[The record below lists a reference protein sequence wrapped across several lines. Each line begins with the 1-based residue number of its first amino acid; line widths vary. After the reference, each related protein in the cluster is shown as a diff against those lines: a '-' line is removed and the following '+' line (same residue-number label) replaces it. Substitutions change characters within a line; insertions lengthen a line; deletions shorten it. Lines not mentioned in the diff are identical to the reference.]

1 MWHLFKKSCVLTN
14 RILPVILMLTVLSAS
29 VVSLFSV
36 NMVSAAET
44 DSSVSKAVD
53 ASAVSTADNEN
64 VYNAVNEFPS
74 NIAGVKATYYDYLS
88 DEEINNGWLNPIQA
102 GTGKNGSSDN
112 WYPFYIFN
120 EEINK
125 KIGSTSSYPLYFG
138 NFCNTSDAYTEGNHG
153 GPYSNATGSLG
164 NFHYT
169 PNNSNALT
177 NYNQSVQ
184 GLAAQSLDSNGNI
197 KTGSGDLMPYF
208 DADWLTTT
216 KRSSGRSIG
225 KVVNSF
231 FPFKKTVTGT
241 GDNEVTTYSFD
252 STNGNDNVY
261 FAWNN
266 GQPTAVKY
274 GSGSSYAVEDGVK
287 YFMHDGTSGKGIFPF
302 NNASYDSGRQ
312 GNSNLDYGFGIRLDM
327 DFRVPENGKIGGGSS
342 IYASDRMYIQD
353 VSSWGQVYV
362 WAWGGSESR
371 LYKAEYDSALGLYYV
386 SSSQQGSS
394 QGGTGVSTD
403 GPTLGQ
409 QSNFLLAK
417 DSDLVTKTGDSSLSG
432 HFGAKT
438 YTDNPSYTEGSAG
451 SQDVKFD
458 YSGDDDLWVYITDP
472 DTNTSQLV
480 LDLGGS
486 HKQASGSINFATMQ
500 ATADNVNANYYDG
513 QTGTVV
519 KNFGFESNGNGTYKN
534 LDPNKTYHMTVFYM
548 ERGLIESNFKVAF
561 SMTPVIKSNELQVN
575 KTVNVG
581 SVNSGLSSAVTD
593 ILNNKEFTFVPN
605 DDGTDAASF
614 TLKNGGTKDYIDE
627 FETGSRMTVT
637 ESKASGDVY
646 NYDTAWEVIDLL
658 DNNNKLASGTGL
670 NTNQFT
676 FANKEGLKTKET
688 SIEVNYTNTPKY
700 GDLSFKKLV
709 LNADG
714 NSFITSDK
722 FAFAVKVD
730 LNGGTD
736 YQPYDLAY
744 TLNSD
749 TTEQTATGGK
759 FTIGANDTVTIKGI
773 PQGATYQITETPT
786 SGYVPS
792 AYTYNGSSQ
801 TFTGTVNGTIDSA
814 ASSYVFTNEQST
826 GTAVVNAKKTLDG
839 NDYTGSKFSFTL
851 SGLPGVAGD
860 SLIVD
865 TSSQRSIT
873 ANSVNGGNITFQ
885 NNGEM
890 LKYTKT
896 GVYRYKLVENSIADT
911 DYTTDTSI
919 YLVQVTVTSDAS
931 GALIIGTPEYY
942 KPTATVASDSE
953 YAQFF
958 TSANKL
964 SSAPA
969 FANQTKTGNVNIT
982 KEDKNGSGLGG
993 VEFKIYR
1000 SYDKSTGTLSDPL
1013 KDSDNNDVVAVTGSD
1028 GKASFD
1034 NIPIFANGS
1043 TETEVKYQKYYLAE
1057 TKNKSGYMLLAEPIE
1072 FTLPMNYNAGDV
1084 VNGVVQETSGK
1095 TYTISYTVQND
1106 KITVP
1111 NTDGPGT
1118 YMLFIIGGTVCAF
1131 GICGLIYCKKHKR
1144 PSRRYRA

>member
-14 RILPVILMLTVLSAS
+14 RILPVMLMLTVLSTS

-53 ASAVSTADNEN
+53 DSAVSTADNEN

-102 GTGKNGSSDN
+102 GTGKSGSSDN
-112 WYPFYIFN
+112 WYPFYNFN

-138 NFCNTSDAYTEGNHG
+138 NFCNTSDAYNEGNHG
-153 GPYSNATGSLG
+153 GPYSTATSSLG

-169 PNNSNALT
+169 PNNSNALD

-184 GLAAQSLDSNGNI
+184 GLAAQSLDSHGNI

-208 DADWLTTT
+208 DADWLTIT

-266 GQPTAVKY
+266 GQPTAVRY

-327 DFRVPENGKIGGGSS
+327 DFRVPENGKIGGGGSSYDSS
-342 IYASDRMYIQD
+342 IIKFTNSLNWGSVYAYFFDDSSDVGAAWPGTAMTKYETNAYGQD
-353 VSSWGQVYV
+353 NYKISIPTGAKYV
-362 WAWGGSESR
+362 IFNNNAGTQTANLNLGVEGYYLDGSKDGSGHYNGTSWGGS
-371 LYKAEYDSALGLYYV
+371 
-386 SSSQQGSS
+386 GS
-394 QGGTGVSTD
+394 T
-403 GPTLGQ
+403 
-409 QSNFLLAK
+409 
-417 DSDLVTKTGDSSLSG
+417 
-432 HFGAKT
+432 
-438 YTDNPSYTEGSAG
+438 G

-605 DDGTDAASF
+605 DDGTDVASF

-627 FETGSRMTVT
+627 FETGSKMTVT

-658 DNNNKLASGTGL
+658 DNNNKLGSGTGL
-670 NTNQFT
+670 KTNQFT

-700 GDLSFKKLV
+700 GDLSFQKLV

-714 NSFITSDK
+714 NSYITSDK
-722 FAFAVKVD
+722 FAFEVKVD

-736 YQPYDLAY
+736 YEPYDLAY

-749 TTEQTATGGK
+749 TTEQTATDGK

-860 SLIVD
+860 SSIVD

-873 ANSVNGGNITFQ
+873 ADSVNGGNITFQ

>member
-14 RILPVILMLTVLSAS
+14 RILPVMLMLTVLSAS

-53 ASAVSTADNEN
+53 ESAVSTADNEN

-266 GQPTAVKY
+266 GQPTAVRY

-342 IYASDRMYIQD
+342 SYDSSIIKFTNSLNWGSVYAYFFDDSGDVGAAWPGNAMTKYETNAYGQD
-353 VSSWGQVYV
+353 NYKISIPTGAKYV
-362 WAWGGSESR
+362 IFNNNAGAQTANLNLGVEGYYLDGSTDGSGHYNGTSWGGS
-371 LYKAEYDSALGLYYV
+371 
-386 SSSQQGSS
+386 GS
-394 QGGTGVSTD
+394 T
-403 GPTLGQ
+403 
-409 QSNFLLAK
+409 
-417 DSDLVTKTGDSSLSG
+417 
-432 HFGAKT
+432 
-438 YTDNPSYTEGSAG
+438 G

-581 SVNSGLSSAVTD
+581 NVNSGLSSAVTD

-627 FETGSRMTVT
+627 FETGSKMTVT

-646 NYDTAWEVIDLL
+646 NYDTAWKVIDLL
-658 DNNNKLASGTGL
+658 DNNNKLASGIGL

-676 FANKEGLKTKET
+676 FANKEGLRTKET

-722 FAFAVKVD
+722 FAFEVKVD

-801 TFTGTVNGTIDSA
+801 AFTGTVNGTINSA

-860 SLIVD
+860 SSIVD

-885 NNGEM
+885 SNGEM

-911 DYTTDTSI
+911 DYTTDTSV
-919 YLVQVTVTSDAS
+919 YLVQVTVTSDTS

-982 KEDKNGSGLGG
+982 KEDKNGSGLSG

-1034 NIPIFANGS
+1034 NIPIFANDS
-1043 TETEVKYQKYYLAE
+1043 TETDVKYQKYYLAE

-1118 YMLFIIGGTVCAF
+1118 YMLFIIGGTVCTF
-1131 GICGLIYCKKHKR
+1131 GICGLIYCKKNKR

>member
-14 RILPVILMLTVLSAS
+14 RILPVMLMLTVLSAS

-44 DSSVSKAVD
+44 DSSVSKTVD
-53 ASAVSTADNEN
+53 ESAVSTADNEN

-216 KRSSGRSIG
+216 KGSSGRSIG

-241 GDNEVTTYSFD
+241 GDNEVTTYSFN

-342 IYASDRMYIQD
+342 SYDSSIIKFTNSLNWGSVYAYFFDDSGDVGAAWPGNAMTKYETNAYGQD
-353 VSSWGQVYV
+353 NYKISIPTGAKYV
-362 WAWGGSESR
+362 IFNNNAGAQTANLNLGVEGYYLDGSTDGSGHYNGTSWGGS
-371 LYKAEYDSALGLYYV
+371 
-386 SSSQQGSS
+386 GS
-394 QGGTGVSTD
+394 T
-403 GPTLGQ
+403 
-409 QSNFLLAK
+409 
-417 DSDLVTKTGDSSLSG
+417 
-432 HFGAKT
+432 
-438 YTDNPSYTEGSAG
+438 G

-627 FETGSRMTVT
+627 FETGSKMTVT

-658 DNNNKLASGTGL
+658 DNNNKLGSGTGL
-670 NTNQFT
+670 KTNQFT

-714 NSFITSDK
+714 NSYITSDK
-722 FAFAVKVD
+722 FAFEVKVD

-736 YQPYDLAY
+736 YKPYDLAY

-792 AYTYNGSSQ
+792 AYTYNGSSHA
-801 TFTGTVNGTIDSA
+801 FTGTVNGTINSA

-860 SLIVD
+860 SSIVD

-911 DYTTDTSI
+911 DYTTDTSV

-931 GALIIGTPEYY
+931 GELIIGTPEYY

>member
-14 RILPVILMLTVLSAS
+14 RILPVMLMLTVLSAS

-53 ASAVSTADNEN
+53 ESAVSTADNEN

-342 IYASDRMYIQD
+342 SYDSSIIKFTNSLNWGSVYAYFFDDSGDVGAAWPGNAMTKYETNAYGQD
-353 VSSWGQVYV
+353 NYKISIPTGAKYV
-362 WAWGGSESR
+362 IFNNNAGAQTANLNLGVEGYYLDGSTDGSGHYNGTSWGGS
-371 LYKAEYDSALGLYYV
+371 
-386 SSSQQGSS
+386 GS
-394 QGGTGVSTD
+394 T
-403 GPTLGQ
+403 
-409 QSNFLLAK
+409 
-417 DSDLVTKTGDSSLSG
+417 
-432 HFGAKT
+432 
-438 YTDNPSYTEGSAG
+438 G

-513 QTGTVV
+513 KTGKVV

-627 FETGSRMTVT
+627 FETGSKMTVT

-676 FANKEGLKTKET
+676 FANKEGLRTKET

-722 FAFAVKVD
+722 FAFEVKVD

-749 TTEQTATGGK
+749 TTEQTATDGK

-860 SLIVD
+860 SSIVD

-873 ANSVNGGNITFQ
+873 ADSVNGGNITFQ

-911 DYTTDTSI
+911 DYTTDTSV

-1028 GKASFD
+1028 GKASFN
-1034 NIPIFANGS
+1034 NIPIFANDS
-1043 TETEVKYQKYYLAE
+1043 TETDVKYQKYYLAE

-1118 YMLFIIGGTVCAF
+1118 YMLFIIGGAVCAF